1 MTSQFMLLEACR
13 QDLNSLAFFFGTCG
27 FFRNRFWGVC
37 WEGEGRV
44 AFQNDLLSKILTYPF
59 RVPSRRKKS
68 SITNHLLVDCNWEM
82 LLLSKPQIF
91 PGSFPTSQ
99 QEIIAEMKE
108 PMNMPKAYVSALG
121 SPENNKK
128 MHLKLEV
135 RKVLHHVITSFLKD
149 DGVED
154 WKIRVW
160 FAQMHQILESD
171 QFCVGFRW

>member
-1 MTSQFMLLEACR
+1 
-13 QDLNSLAFFFGTCG
+13 
-27 FFRNRFWGVC
+27 
-37 WEGEGRV
+37 
-44 AFQNDLLSKILTYPF
+44 
-59 RVPSRRKKS
+59 
-68 SITNHLLVDCNWEM
+68 M

-121 SPENNKK
+121 SPENNK

-154 WKIRVW
+154 
-160 FAQMHQILESD
+160 
-171 QFCVGFRW
+171 

>member
-1 MTSQFMLLEACR
+1 
-13 QDLNSLAFFFGTCG
+13 
-27 FFRNRFWGVC
+27 
-37 WEGEGRV
+37 
-44 AFQNDLLSKILTYPF
+44 
-59 RVPSRRKKS
+59 
-68 SITNHLLVDCNWEM
+68 M

-135 RKVLHHVITSFLKD
+135 RKVLHHVITFFLLKD
-149 DGVED
+149 DSVED
-154 WKIRVW
+154 
-160 FAQMHQILESD
+160 
-171 QFCVGFRW
+171 

>member
-1 MTSQFMLLEACR
+1 
-13 QDLNSLAFFFGTCG
+13 
-27 FFRNRFWGVC
+27 
-37 WEGEGRV
+37 
-44 AFQNDLLSKILTYPF
+44 
-59 RVPSRRKKS
+59 
-68 SITNHLLVDCNWEM
+68 M

-108 PMNMPKAYVSALG
+108 PMDLPKAYVCALG

-154 WKIRVW
+154 
-160 FAQMHQILESD
+160 
-171 QFCVGFRW
+171 